1 VSGGLVEC
9 DVQYSTLAA
18 SHSLDRRCALKDAAP
33 PGAQQATSNARQPP
47 TSNAFIMTLLFHL
60 GTTQKVLRAENLVK
74 GVARGCC
81 NKQLEQSEW
90 CGREMR
96 DVLWA

>member
-33 PGAQQATSNARQPP
+33 PGAQEAISNG
-47 TSNAFIMTLLFHL
+47 FIMTLLFHL

-81 NKQLEQSEW
+81 NKQLEQS
-90 CGREMR
+90 
-96 DVLWA
+96 A